1 MIRFKVE
8 QKKNV
13 TMTVVPRD
21 SMRMNVEK
29 AVAVGLAGNTYNESY
44 TIVPEVDEQ
53 RMRTKD
59 KFMKDDVVITA
70 IPFFKVSNNSGGNT
84 VYIGSEVQRNGS
96 F

>member
-8 QKKNV
+8 RKKSV

-29 AVAVGLAGNTYNESY
+29 AAAVGLAGNTYNESY
-44 TIVPEVDEQ
+44 TIVPEVEEQ

-70 IPFFKVSNNSGGNT
+70 IPFFEVSNNSGGNT